1 MACDA
6 QSLIEAAAAGGFFGL
21 SARDLKMAALYG
33 LCAAPGAGTSAQVLI
48 DGAMAQ
54 GYDKLSDR
62 DLDECILAIVCA
74 GP

>member
-6 QSLIEAAAAGGFFGL
+6 QSLITAAAAQKFFAL
-21 SARDLKMAALYG
+21 SERDLKMATLYS
-33 LCAAPGAGTSAQVLI
+33 LCASHGVLMSAQTLI
-48 DGAMAQ
+48 TGAMAQ

-62 DLDECILAIVCA
+62 DLMEAILVVACG